1 MRGSGPP
8 MKSDPSSAIMSNTE
22 RNTQS
27 EYDLGARETL
37 VPFENSQL
45 LQIQNTPTSYNLES
59 KK

>member
-1 MRGSGPP
+1 

-45 LQIQNTPTSYNLES
+45 LQIQNTPTSYNLEG